1 MKKVIVV
8 TYYWPPSGG
17 SGVQRWMYFCKHLKE
32 NGIEPIVVT
41 IDPKDAAYPAIDES
55 LLKHTEGIR
64 VIHTSGGFQLIKLYS
79 FLKTG
84 SSNKEIPVGN
94 FGSERKTRMDKF
106 AGYIRANL
114 FIPDARV
121 GWNKKVIPVVRKLIA
136 EEKIDTIITTGPP
149 HSTHLV
155 GLQVKK
161 ATRIR
166 WFADFRDPWVDI
178 YYNKI
183 FRKTARSERKDQFL
197 EAEVLQ
203 NADKI
208 ITVGPTLGRLLIK
221 NIDES
226 KIEVIHNGFDEG
238 SFAGIEPKRYDEIT
252 ICHVGVWTV
261 LQPYAIVANALKRI
275 LEEHPSLKLRF
286 LIVGKA
292 ADEIEQSF
300 TGIER
305 LTLDLRG
312 KVSHK
317 EALTEMKNVD
327 ILLNC
332 LPIQENAELI
342 VSGKL
347 MEYLASGNKVLALG
361 KTNGDAARVIAKA
374 PNASIVAED
383 DEEGVYN
390 ALSEKIFSER
400 LKTLEVPVEIQP
412 FSRKQTAVKLAALI
426 NS

>member
-32 NGIEPIVVT
+32 NGIEPVVVT
-41 IDPKDAAYPAIDES
+41 IDPKNAAYPAIDES

-84 SSNKEIPVGN
+84 NSKKEIPVGD
-94 FGSERKTRMDKF
+94 FGSERKTRMDKL
-106 AGYIRANL
+106 AGYIRANM

-121 GWNKKVIPVVRKLIA
+121 GWNKKVIPVVKKLIA

-161 ATRIR
+161 TTGIR

-183 FRKTARSERKDQFL
+183 FKKTARSERKDQFL
-197 EAEVLQ
+197 EAEVLK

-208 ITVGPTLGRLLIK
+208 ITVGPTLGRLLAKDIA
-221 NIDES
+221 ES

-275 LEEHPSLKLRF
+275 LNEHPALKLRF

-292 ADEIEQSF
+292 AGEIEQAF
-300 TGIER
+300 TGIDR

-317 EALTEMKNVD
+317 EALTEMKNAD

-374 PNASIVAED
+374 PHASIVAED
-383 DEEGVYN
+383 DEEGVYK

-400 LKTLEVPVEIQP
+400 LTSLEIPAEIQP

-426 NS
+426 K